1 MGAAFAVLTSV
12 GAVVDSA
19 AAVGA
24 AVDSAAAAVV
34 VSGGSAVTP
43 AAAGLGSGIAVAA
56 ASAAG
61 VEWSTT
67 AVSEA
72 AILPPDSCDP
82 PDAGCSVAPQ
92 PIASA
97 VDKASRPKKINERVD
112 MVLLKSLQKSG
123 WLAPRPILA
132 QNSGVA
138 KAMPTLGH
146 T

>member
-1 MGAAFAVLTSV
+1 MGAASAVLTSV

-61 VEWSTT
+61 VGWSTT

-72 AILPPDSCDP
+72 AIPPPGSCDP
-82 PDAGCSVAPQ
+82 PEAGCSVCPQ

-112 MVLLKSLQKSG
+112 MVLLKPLQKIRVES
-123 WLAPRPILA
+123 A
-132 QNSGVA
+132 
-138 KAMPTLGH
+138 
-146 T
+146 